1 MTDTL
6 NSWEKWPVGALVGA
20 AGLNTAIW
28 YVGANLSGPLGFFAQ
43 LMITLA
49 AVASVVAIDGALI
62 ATIAGMRE
70 GRRSRWS
77 FANIAVTAL
86 FTGLAALSAHEVL
99 PTIGGALHGLFALT
113 IVTYAMHLSQPRTA
127 ATIATTLV
135 ASLQAELA
143 EARMVIDSQRKQ
155 LDTTAQQPLSLT
167 QVNVNV
173 STEEVDDRRQRVK
186 SLVDSGVTVSSAAR
200 EVGVSRQTATKW
212 LKG

>member
-1 MTDTL
+1 MTTDTL
-6 NSWEKWPVGALVGA
+6 NTWEKWPVGALVGA

-28 YVGANLSGPLGFFAQ
+28 YVGASLTGPLQFFTQ

-70 GRRSRWS
+70 GRRSKWS
-77 FANIAVTAL
+77 AANIVVTSL
-86 FTGLAALSAHEVL
+86 FTGLAALSAHDVL
-99 PTIGGALHGLFALT
+99 PNIGGALHGLFALT
-113 IVTYAMHLSQPRTA
+113 IVTYAMHLAQPRSA
-127 ATIATTLV
+127 ATIATPYV

-143 EARMVIDSQRKQ
+143 ATRQA
-155 LDTTAQQPLSLT
+155 LDTVNQQPLSLT

-173 STEEVDDRRQRVK
+173 STEEGDTRRERVK
-186 SLVDSGVTVSSAAR
+186 SLVDSGATVSSAAR